1 MSTSTSQPTT
11 WTVFTEVLAKWCEQC
26 SPGQDS
32 HSHSRIRK
40 ISDFDNSQLPAPKR
54 RILEDGVLVIEV
66 DTDQKDEP
74 IDTAK
79 RIAPSRNI
87 QDWILARQWLETLG
101 PASFDLPCHHILD
114 LNALPSLAVKYQDGA
129 IMTMLCDE
137 ILAMRQ
143 DVPENLS
150 WSKLTSRTAP
160 RSSTLFTAVF
170 ALQYTRQVVLEAT
183 LVRASDLSLLQI
195 NFKILLHQSLLSES
209 LLFKGTIDTQM
220 QDLLYFVF
228 PPPTEPSRPFTAN
241 AIKDLY
247 SYLKPTN
254 STEPPPG
261 IQPAHL
267 IPQLLPFQKRSV
279 AWCLKRECGIVND
292 AGEVEYIEPSFSEKL
307 PLTWERI
314 STPSGASLLVNR
326 LCGLLCL
333 ENTDL
338 VVDQPE
344 PRGGILAEEMGLGKT
359 VEMLALILL
368 NRRKLENRVEPDRR
382 SDTSSLEEQLS
393 AAHLGEIDQSAS
405 MVTTTDNQFTPSS
418 KTPLIKSAATL
429 IITPPSIVDQWASEI
444 ENHAPTLRVFMYT
457 EGSHES
463 ITTQQLAQYDVVL
476 TTYHILSKEVRYT
489 NHYDRPRRYERQH
502 VPRTSH
508 FIAIDW
514 WRVCLDEAQM
524 IEGSSVSQAAAM
536 ALMVPRVMSWAISGT
551 PIRSNIED
559 LHSLLK
565 FLNQEPIAS
574 NKRLWRLLTT
584 FNFRSTFISSYR
596 RIMHR
601 YAKRDV
607 AQELALPPQLRI
619 TYGIHFTEIE
629 RANYNEKWEQCS
641 ADCDVD
647 IVNDNNEEAERL
659 QSWFMRLRQTCCHPQ
674 IGVRNRESLGKTN
687 LRTIDEVLDVMV
699 QQNTT
704 QLYFKEKA
712 KFVAR
717 VKRAVLIGR
726 IHKNNSI
733 MELFKKL
740 VDEAAHHVDTWKAK
754 YEEQVAKRTRE
765 RRLQQGNANE
775 KGKEV
780 KQDAPEDDEDR
791 AAIEILGKVKPAT
804 DDAFGTALARHKE
817 WLEQQHRILFFT
829 AGFYHDLEMEEEET
843 EYYNQAEGVRQNI
856 LAFLDQRFNRRLAAI
871 KDNLVDVT
879 LDVKHVIPASAFT
892 GRIAMW
898 RHLEQLEFVRTL
910 LNRQL
915 DILSRWR
922 GDLVKR
928 LTQPLMQDGE
938 EGEQYQYSIDLQHT
952 LESYLHFYGRMILFR
967 KDLVSGTHDAI
978 AQYVT
983 NLENQR
989 EHAAMVK
996 RRENRVRKF
1005 KRKANEEEEK
1015 REEDLD
1021 TRLEREMNELITPD
1035 LASTLRSIRAS
1046 IKSVANDNLR
1056 PAEERKMAETEDLRL
1071 KDEQTRQVKMALDL
1085 EKEIFDFRALT
1096 ATRTAYYRQ
1105 LQAISDTVRDIESAD
1120 PEEDIDNCVAEER
1133 KLETDIVR
1141 LISKRRYLEHLA
1153 ATNQKEDQSEEERLC
1168 LICRSQ
1174 YDLGLMTECGHVYC
1188 EHCLMEWTRNHSKC
1202 PSCNSLISRRRLTRV
1217 TMSGSVAAEPEADL
1231 TLASDTSES
1240 SSSSSAAPQSKV
1252 HHINNLRLVPET
1264 IRRMPIE
1271 DGYGSKIDSIARHIS
1286 YLVREDPETKCLV
1299 FSQWNNLL
1307 QLLSE
1312 SLTKNRIGFVKL
1324 AGASVKTAVKQFK
1337 ENQDKHVF
1345 MLHAKSQSAGLTLL
1359 SATHIFIC
1367 EPLVN
1372 PVLQAQAVSRVHRIG
1387 QTKTTFVHYYLINNT
1402 VEIPC
1407 FDLFERKQA
1416 AASGASTHH
1425 DTDEDNSKRFAES
1438 SSSACGTIKDG
1449 KDVELDSDI
1458 ATTASEVAKAQN
1470 QEGELVK
1477 LEDLKYCFRVQKQMN
1492 LQIEA

>member
-1 MSTSTSQPTT
+1 MSTLTSQPTT
-11 WTVFTEVLAKWCEQC
+11 WTVFTEVLAKSCEQC
-26 SPGQDS
+26 SSGQDS

-40 ISDFDNSQLPAPKR
+40 ISNVDNSQQPAPKR
-54 RILEDGVLVIEV
+54 RILEDSVLAIEI
-66 DTDQKDEP
+66 DTDQKDGQR
-74 IDTAK
+74 DL
-79 RIAPSRNI
+79 
-87 QDWILARQWLETLG
+87 QDWILVRQWLETIG
-101 PASFDLPCHHILD
+101 SVSFDLPCQHILD
-114 LNALPSLAVKYQDGA
+114 PNALPSLAVKYQEGT
-129 IMTMLCDE
+129 IMAMLGDD

-143 DVPENLS
+143 DDPENLS
-150 WSKLTSRTAP
+150 WSRLTSRTAS

-170 ALQYTRQVVLEAT
+170 ALQYTRQVLLEAT
-183 LVRASDLSLLQI
+183 LERVSDLSSLQI
-195 NFKILLHQSLLSES
+195 NFKILLHRSLLSES
-209 LLFKGTIDTQM
+209 LSFKGTIDTRM

-228 PPPTEPSRPFTAN
+228 PPAAESSHPFTAN

-247 SYLKPTN
+247 SYLKPTD
-254 STEPPPG
+254 STEPAQG

-292 AGEVEYIEPSFSEKL
+292 AGEVEYAEPSFSEKL
-307 PLTWERI
+307 PLSWERI
-314 STPSGASLLVNR
+314 STPLGTSLLINR
-326 LCGLLCL
+326 PCGLLCL
-333 ENTDL
+333 ENPDL
-338 VVDQPE
+338 VVNQPE

-368 NRRKLENRVEPDRR
+368 NRRKLDNHVGPNHR
-382 SDTSSLEEQLS
+382 SDTISLEEQLS
-393 AAHLGEIDQSAS
+393 AAHLSETDQSAS
-405 MVTTTDNQFTPSS
+405 MDTTLDNQFTSS
-418 KTPLIKSAATL
+418 KTPLIKSGATL
-429 IITPPSIVDQWASEI
+429 IITPPSIVHQWASEI

-463 ITTQQLAQYDVVL
+463 VTTQQLAQYDVVL

-536 ALMVPRVMSWAISGT
+536 ALMVPRVMSWAVSGT

-574 NKRLWRLLTT
+574 NKRLWRLLTNI
-584 FNFRSTFISSYR
+584 NFRSTFISSHR

-607 AQELALPPQLRI
+607 AQELALPPQIRV

-629 RANYNEKWEQCS
+629 RANYSEKWEQCL

-647 IVNDNNEEAERL
+647 IVNDNNEEVERL
-659 QSWFMRLRQTCCHPQ
+659 QSWFMRLRQICCHPQ
-674 IGVRNRESLGKTN
+674 IGVRNGESLGKTN
-687 LRTIDEVLDVMV
+687 LRTVDEVLDVMV

-712 KFVAR
+712 KFIAKL
-717 VKRAVLIGR
+717 KRAVLTAR
-726 IHKNNSI
+726 IHKNISV
-733 MELFKKL
+733 MELFKRL
-740 VDEAAHHVDTWKAK
+740 VDEAAHHVDTWKTK
-754 YEEQVAKRTRE
+754 YEEQLAKRTRE
-765 RRLQQGNANE
+765 RRLQQRIENE

-780 KQDAPEDDEDR
+780 KHDTSEDDEDR
-791 AAIEILGKVKPAT
+791 AAIEILGKVKPGT
-804 DDAFGTALARHKE
+804 DDSFGIALARHKE

-829 AGFYHDLEMEEEET
+829 AGFCHDLEMEEEET
-843 EYYNQAEGVRQNI
+843 EYYNQAEEVRRNI
-856 LAFLDQRFNRRLAAI
+856 LTFLDQRFNKRLAAI
-871 KDNLVDVT
+871 KDNLIDIT
-879 LDVKHVIPASAFT
+879 LDVEYVIPASAFT
-892 GRIAMW
+892 GGISLW
-898 RHLEQLEFVRTL
+898 RHLEQLEFVRGL

-952 LESYLHFYGRMILFR
+952 LESYLHFYGRMVLFR
-967 KDLVSGTHDAI
+967 KDLVSGTRDTI

-989 EHAAMVK
+989 ERAAMVK
-996 RRENRVRKF
+996 RRENRIRKF
-1005 KRKANEEEEK
+1005 KRKAYEEEE

-1021 TRLEREMNELITPD
+1021 TRLEMEMNELITPD
-1035 LASTLRSIRAS
+1035 LVSTLRSIRAS
-1046 IKSVANDNLR
+1046 IKSVANDDLR
-1056 PAEERKMAETEDLRL
+1056 PVEERKMAEIEDLRL
-1071 KDEQTRQVKMALDL
+1071 KDEQTRQVKMGLDL
-1085 EKEIFDFRALT
+1085 EKEIVDFRALT

-1120 PEEDIDNCVAEER
+1120 LEEDIDNCVAEES

-1141 LISKRRYLEHLA
+1141 LVSKRRYLDHLA
-1153 ATNQKEDQSEEERLC
+1153 ATNQIEGQSEEERLC

-1174 YDLGLMTECGHVYC
+1174 YDLGLMTECGHVFC
-1188 EHCLMEWTRNHSKC
+1188 EHCLMEWTKNHSKC

-1217 TMSGSVAAEPEADL
+1217 TMSGSVAEPETDL
-1231 TLASDTSES
+1231 TLTSETSEGS
-1240 SSSSSAAPQSKV
+1240 SSPSASLQSKV
-1252 HHINNLRLVPET
+1252 YHVNNLRLVPET

-1271 DGYGSKIDSIARHIS
+1271 DGYGSKIDSITRHIS
-1286 YLVREDPETKCLV
+1286 YLVREDPEAKCLV

-1324 AGASVKTAVKQFK
+1324 TGASVKTAVRQFK

-1425 DTDEDNSKRFAES
+1425 DQNEDNHGSFTETS
-1438 SSSACGTIKDG
+1438 TSACSTIKD
-1449 KDVELDSDI
+1449 ELDSDI